1 VERTVEDERPEPAAP
16 QAWAVGGTTR
26 APVPPGGAAVS
37 APERLQKY
45 LARAG
50 VASRRASEELIV
62 AGRVAV
68 NGRVVRELGTTVDP
82 DRDRVA
88 VDGRPVRPVARHTY
102 ILLHKPRGVVS
113 TASDPAGRETV
124 VDLVPSAARLYPVG
138 RLDYDSEGLLI
149 LTDDGD
155 LTLALTHPRHEVEK
169 EYHALLDRPL
179 PDDALDRLRRGV
191 PLDGRPTA
199 PATIERAWRDG
210 PREWLRVTIREGR
223 NRQVRRMIEA
233 VGGRVL
239 RLVRSRIG
247 PIALDDDLA
256 PGAWRRL
263 TEQEV
268 GRLREAGR

>member
-1 VERTVEDERPEPAAP
+1 M
-16 QAWAVGGTTR
+16 
-26 APVPPGGAAVS
+26 S

-50 VASRRASEELIV
+50 VASRRASEALIV
-62 AGRVAV
+62 GGRVAV
-68 NGRVVRELGTTVDP
+68 NGQVVRELGTTVDP
-82 DRDRVA
+82 DRDSVA
-88 VDGRPVRPVARHTY
+88 VDGRAVRPVARHTY
-102 ILLHKPRGVVS
+102 VLLHKPRGVVS

-124 VDLVPSAARLYPVG
+124 LDLVPSAARLYPVG
-138 RLDYDSEGLLI
+138 RLDYDSEGLLL

-169 EYHALLDRPL
+169 EYHALLERPL
-179 PDDALDRLRRGV
+179 DDAALEHLRQGV
-191 PLDGRPTA
+191 LLDGRPTA

-233 VGGRVL
+233 VGGQVL

-247 PIALDDDLA
+247 PISLDDDLP
-256 PGAWRRL
+256 PGAWRHL
-263 TEQEV
+263 AEQEV
-268 GRLREAGR
+268 ERLREAGARGAGA